1 MAIAHVRAATAAVT
15 LNLVPL
21 FGLAAAVLA
30 LGEPLVAAQM
40 AGAALILAGLLWLAR
55 SERRGAPGRPLSR
68 SGAARAARS
77 PAAT

>member
-1 MAIAHVRAATAAVT
+1 VEVVATV
-15 LNLVPL
+15 
-21 FGLAAAVLA
+21 A
-30 LGEPLVAAQM
+30 LGVLLFAEPLGPPRL